1 MKSVIN
7 TLRDLWRDPMGKI
20 GIVGLF
26 LLIVVALFAPY
37 IAPYPYDQIG
47 MKFQAPSAEHL
58 FGTDKF
64 GRDILSRVIYGAR
77 VSLEV
82 GIIAVGIGAVCGYLL
97 GLLAGYFE
105 RWVDRVIMCVMDI
118 LFAFPSILL
127 AIFISAV
134 LGKGIGP
141 TMVAIGIVNIP
152 VFCRTVRAAVIS
164 AKGLEYVQNAR
175 SVGVKTWPLLVRHI
189 SPNVVAPFTV
199 QATLALSGAILTEAT
214 LSFLGMGIQPP
225 DPSWG
230 SMLSEARAD
239 MIRAPWSALSPL
251 LCIVLPPAV
260 HRHHHPGLQHPG
272 RRPPGCAGPQAES
285 VRRAAHGT
293 SIGNAEP
300 LH

>member
-1 MKSVIN
+1 M
-7 TLRDLWRDPMGKI
+7 
-20 GIVGLF
+20 
-26 LLIVVALFAPY
+26 
-37 IAPYPYDQIG
+37 
-47 MKFQAPSAEHL
+47 
-58 FGTDKF
+58 
-64 GRDILSRVIYGAR
+64 IYGAR

-105 RWVDRVIMCVMDI
+105 RWVDRVIMCIMDI

-164 AKGLEYVQNAR
+164 AKGLEYVQNAK

-251 LCIVLPPAV
+251 LCIVITILVFNILGDALRDVLDPKLKV
-260 HRHHHPGLQHPG
+260 
-272 RRPPGCAGPQAES
+272 
-285 VRRAAHGT
+285 
-293 SIGNAEP
+293 
-300 LH
+300 

>member
-7 TLRDLWRDPMGKI
+7 TLRDLWKDPMGKI

-26 LLIVVALFAPY
+26 LLIAVALFAPL

-58 FGTDKF
+58 LGTDKF

-105 RWVDRVIMCVMDI
+105 RWVDRVIMCIMDI

-164 AKGLEYVQNAR
+164 AKGLEYVQNAK

-199 QATLALSGAILTEAT
+199 QATLAS
-214 LSFLGMGIQPP
+214 SPP
-225 DPSWG
+225 T
-230 SMLSEARAD
+230 
-239 MIRAPWSALSPL
+239 
-251 LCIVLPPAV
+251 
-260 HRHHHPGLQHPG
+260 
-272 RRPPGCAGPQAES
+272 PPGAPCSPRPGP
-285 VRRAAHGT
+285 T
-293 SIGNAEP
+293 
-300 LH
+300 

>member
-7 TLRDLWRDPMGKI
+7 TLRDLWKDPMGKI

-26 LLIVVALFAPY
+26 LLIAVALFAPL

-164 AKGLEYVQNAR
+164 AKGLEYVQNAK

-251 LCIVLPPAV
+251 LCIVITILVFNILGDALRDVLDPKLKV
-260 HRHHHPGLQHPG
+260 
-272 RRPPGCAGPQAES
+272 
-285 VRRAAHGT
+285 
-293 SIGNAEP
+293 
-300 LH
+300 

>member
-7 TLRDLWRDPMGKI
+7 TLRDLWKDPMGKI

-26 LLIVVALFAPY
+26 LLIAVALFAPL

-58 FGTDKF
+58 LGTDKF

-105 RWVDRVIMCVMDI
+105 RWVDRVIMCIMDI

-164 AKGLEYVQNAR
+164 AKGLEYVQNAK

-251 LCIVLPPAV
+251 LCIVVTILVFNILGDALRDVLDPKLKV
-260 HRHHHPGLQHPG
+260 
-272 RRPPGCAGPQAES
+272 
-285 VRRAAHGT
+285 
-293 SIGNAEP
+293 
-300 LH
+300 

>member
-7 TLRDLWRDPMGKI
+7 TLRDLWKDPMGKI

-26 LLIVVALFAPY
+26 LLIAVALFAPL

-58 FGTDKF
+58 LGTDKF

-82 GIIAVGIGAVCGYLL
+82 GIIAVGIGAICGYLL

-105 RWVDRVIMCVMDI
+105 RWVDRVIMCIMDI

-127 AIFISAV
+127 SIFISAV

-164 AKGLEYVQNAR
+164 AKGLEYVQNAK

-239 MIRAPWSALSPL
+239 MLRAPWSALSPL
-251 LCIVLPPAV
+251 LCIVITILVFNILGDALRDVLDPKLKV
-260 HRHHHPGLQHPG
+260 
-272 RRPPGCAGPQAES
+272 
-285 VRRAAHGT
+285 
-293 SIGNAEP
+293 
-300 LH
+300 